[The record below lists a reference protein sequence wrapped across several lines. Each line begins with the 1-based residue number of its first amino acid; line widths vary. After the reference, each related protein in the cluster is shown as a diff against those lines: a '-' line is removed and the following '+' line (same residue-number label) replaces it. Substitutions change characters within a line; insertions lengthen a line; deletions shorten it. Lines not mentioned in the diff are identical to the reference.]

1 MMTEDTVLD
10 TAKLDAN
17 QAAAEMDSTQPTEP
31 ATCPLTADTVQ
42 LIPIRYALVES
53 TPQTPNNT
61 ATQNLL
67 GDHKMQ
73 SHSIGYRIMRDGW
86 LYIVDSHDKRIYEYS
101 LAAGIVRQRTYKGG
115 YMEPASRTTYHKIY
129 QGSAKDK
136 ALIFKKN
143 SILYFAF
150 SEIQWTDEK
159 CNQAREAPERET
171 FLQAVDLRGVD
182 CSYQSQ
188 HLLTKERAEKEIAEF
203 VQQTPHTPSGY
214 TPIFETESQPFS
226 WEDKNTTQYKQETI
240 GKLTQQVMPEHKN
253 GNYLFVAVEDYIGMM
268 LDLANEQELVIK
280 WMDDWANK
288 MDQQGDNFLKYSIA
302 NYIDSTLEITETN
315 VANKGITP
323 WMAGLTPEQ
332 RQTIY
337 DYITI
342 KIEAE
347 KPASISAKWTLDL
360 PKGRKEMTREEIE
373 DCVVV
378 SEWYKELLQDLAQ
391 KKQAMISA
399 ITEPIYEEHEDEIEN
414 IKDDQYRYLY
424 GSFWGHRGVNKL
436 TDLNEMQKYLEIERP
451 RMQQWS
457 DRLDRISED
466 RCYLY
471 TEKFH
476 RATWY
481 FSNAQKDQFKAALK
495 VECACTKDLLRTDA
509 LITKLADFF
518 DQYPQ
523 YLFPAFQTNFSS
535 RNYLTPA
542 IKGIIDYKDDLV
554 DIIKGNP
561 SAEQRMKEALG
572 ESYMRMFTTDDVD
585 ILSLEKTIQTNINP
599 AIQQGLITLM
609 DEMRKQ
615 QFSPEQRATVVNSL
629 EQLKKIIG
637 QLKPRQRAAFLIA
650 IQKQGFVI
658 TTQDPSELTKI
669 YQLFDEVGTTSAK
682 INSIHREI
690 NQLMRDIKRINRMK
704 TNFAPNWREIR
715 NQKQAEVE
723 AKKQQ
728 ITGLS
733 NDIISAEQE
742 IQKSTSPLRGGEV
755 PFGFRGR
762 GLTSQQ
768 SQLVALEQ
776 SMLNKGV
783 HTGYGIS
790 GSAAKAF
797 HSVLLPGVLFYL
809 QWHNFYSTLKES
821 LNKEN
826 ITRVDIMSV
835 AAGATGTLS
844 SALGIAQ
851 AMYVGI
857 TNHAISHIKKIDDAA
872 GIQLATRLG
881 RFSLIVGSAAQLLGL
896 PASMLNI
903 YLNQSRWID
912 SLYYG
917 DAATKTSAVAQL
929 GLSYASAGISGL
941 GVRHSVVQ
949 GYGLWRDLRGVNQ
962 TLGAARSVA
971 LAGEAREAFTAARA
985 AVWALR
991 GAQFTTALARL
1002 TPIGIGLTILQI
1014 VGEYAYNYYNL
1025 SEMQQWLH
1033 KGCWG
1038 RDIQGWTEDEHNR
1051 YLANALLK
1059 PWIEDHGTIEEKGQY
1074 WRVLRLNVPGQDMS
1088 TLSERSLAWQAVWQ
1102 DGIPF
1107 KPNLSKATLGVI
1119 FLPYHLYNLTRMTKE
1134 KFSIPDIRHLGDYLQ
1149 QNTQIVQAMGPL
1161 TLEWRLPWLSEA
1173 EWDDS
1178 QKGLLTINLEH
1189 QTDLAPNFP
1198 VEAHNNGLEYRL
1210 VFDSWDIPNKQQA
1223 VIIQG
1228 KEQSK
1233 HTSSTQFSMYYGD
1246 ISHGE

>member
-42 LIPIRYALVES
+42 LIPIRYALVEN
-53 TPQTPNNT
+53 TQQTPNNT
-61 ATQNLL
+61 ATKTLL

-171 FLQAVDLRGVD
+171 FLQAVDLREVD

-226 WEDKNTTQYKQETI
+226 WEDKNTTEYKQETI

-280 WMDDWANK
+280 WMDKWADK

-342 KIEAE
+342 KIETEYKAGF
-347 KPASISAKWTLDL
+347 KWTLKL
-360 PKGRKEMTREEIE
+360 PEGSDIYKMTREELESYMVVADWYIE
-373 DCVVV
+373 L
-378 SEWYKELLQDLAQ
+378 EQELAQ
-391 KKQAMISA
+391 KKQTMLAA
-399 ITEPIYEEHEDEIEN
+399 ITEPIYNDHKDEIETL
-414 IKDDQYRYLY
+414 KDNQLRYLY
-424 GSFWGHRGVNKL
+424 GSLWGHRGVNKL
-436 TDLNEMQKYLEIERP
+436 TNLNEMQKYLKVEKA

-471 TEKFH
+471 TNKFH

-481 FSNAQKDQFKAALK
+481 FDNAQLEQFKAALK
-495 VECACTKDLLRTDA
+495 VEIACTKDLLRTDA

-518 DQYPQ
+518 DKYPQ
-523 YLFPAFQTNFSS
+523 YLFPAFQTNFSAS
-535 RNYLTPA
+535 NYLTPA
-542 IKGIIDYKDDLV
+542 IKGIIDYKGDLV

-572 ESYMRMFTTDDVD
+572 ESYMRMFTSDDVD

-599 AIQQGLITLM
+599 AVQQGLMGLL

-615 QFSPEQRATVVNSL
+615 QFSPEQQNTVINSL
-629 EQLKKIIG
+629 QQLEKIIG
-637 QLKPRQRAAFLIA
+637 QLKPRQRTAFLIA
-650 IQKQGFVI
+650 IQKQGFII
-658 TTQDPSELTKI
+658 TTQNPSDLTKI
-669 YQLFDEVGTTSAK
+669 YQLFEEIGTTSVT
-682 INSIHREI
+682 INNLHRDI
-690 NQLMRDIKRINRMK
+690 NKLMREVKRINRLK
-704 TNFAPNWREIR
+704 TKFAPNWREIR
-715 NQKQAEVE
+715 DQKNVDIET
-723 AKKQQ
+723 KKQQ
-728 ITGLS
+728 IAGLS

-742 IQKSTSPLRGGEV
+742 IQKSTSPLREGEV
-755 PFGFRGR
+755 MFGFRGR

-783 HTGYGIS
+783 LRGYGIS

-797 HSVLLPGVLFYL
+797 NSAWLPAVLFYF
-809 QWHNFYSTLKES
+809 QWNNLYSTAKEYS
-821 LNKEN
+821 NNSIN
-826 ITRVDIMSV
+826 ILPVIAST
-835 AAGATGTLS
+835 TGTLS
-844 SALGIAQ
+844 SALGIVQ

-857 TNHAISHIKKIDDAA
+857 TNHAITHIKKIDSAA

-912 SLYYG
+912 SIYYG
-917 DAATKTSAVAQL
+917 DASTKASAAAQL
-929 GLSYASAGISGL
+929 TLSYASAGVSGI

-962 TLGAARSVA
+962 AYGAARSVA
-971 LAGEAREAFTAARA
+971 LAGQAREAYTAARA

-1002 TPIGIGLTILQI
+1002 TPVGIGLTILQI

-1038 RDIQGWTEDEHNR
+1038 RDIQGWTEEEHNR
-1051 YLANALLK
+1051 YLANVLLK
-1059 PWIEDHGTIEEKGQY
+1059 PWIEDHGTIEENGQY

-1088 TLSERSLAWQAVWQ
+1088 TLSERSIAWQAVWR
-1102 DGIPF
+1102 DGIPYNPSF
-1107 KPNLSKATLGVI
+1107 TKRAIGMAFFPYGAWQSSEMINQALST
-1119 FLPYHLYNLTRMTKE
+1119 
-1134 KFSIPDIRHLGDYLQ
+1134 PDTHHLGTYLQ
-1149 QNTQIVQAMGPL
+1149 QNTQIVQAMGPMI
-1161 TLEWRLPWLSEA
+1161 LEWRLPWLSQQ

-1178 QKGLLTINLEH
+1178 QQGVLTINLIHES
-1189 QTDLAPNFP
+1189 DLAPDFP

-1228 KEQSK
+1228 KEESK
-1233 HTSSTQFSMYYGD
+1233 ETTISKFSMYYGD
-1246 ISHGE
+1246 ISYGE